1 MNVLKKIKVCN
12 KRIEQLESVYDE
24 IYARFTSATH
34 THSQTVVITSS
45 DPHKIDQI
53 AIVNEKIEKAVNEL
67 LELKIFTLNWMYVCP
82 ELSSLKRSIILLRY
96 FCDNT
101 YLETAV
107 ALDYSMKQIFR
118 LHKKI
123 LALAPEVD

>member
-1 MNVLKKIKVCN
+1 MNVLKQIRVYS

-24 IYARFTSATH
+24 IYARFTSGTH
-34 THSQTVVITSS
+34 TYSQTLVISSS

-67 LELKIFTLNWMYVCP
+67 LELKIFTLNWMYGCP

-101 YLETAV
+101 YHATAV
-107 ALDYSMKQIFR
+107 ALEYSLIQIER
-118 LHKKI
+118 IHKTI
-123 LALAPEVD
+123 IALAPEVD